1 MAATVRHFL
10 MAVCTKGPCAH
21 TSSLNHAMATCS
33 WTFRRHRAKR
43 KRRKCGGGA
52 LPARVSIAVRAGRRC
67 RVHQRTVCCHHL
79 STSQRGPLPLRLR
92 GTPRLQ
98 PSKFVALHWRSQQA
112 FKFGHNADFT
122 WLPEERAAKFRHD
135 ACARLLLLRA
145 HSSLRTLARR
155 MDAAT
160 KARRARVRRRLN
172 RNRKNAV
179 PTRTLY
185 APHGTTPTIDG
196 VISAGEYDDVCHTGL
211 ELQTSTP

>member
-1 MAATVRHFL
+1 MAVAATVRHFL

-122 WLPEERAAKFRHD
+122 WLPEERAAE
-135 ACARLLLLRA
+135 
-145 HSSLRTLARR
+145 
-155 MDAAT
+155 
-160 KARRARVRRRLN
+160 
-172 RNRKNAV
+172 V
-179 PTRTLY
+179 PTRRLRTPPPLACPRLLAHPRKTHGRGHQSEARARSSPAKPQPEERRSHTNAVRTARNY
-185 APHGTTPTIDG
+185 ADHRWRYLCRR
-196 VISAGEYDDVCHTGL
+196 V
-211 ELQTSTP
+211 

>member
-1 MAATVRHFL
+1 MAVAATVRHFL

-92 GTPRLQ
+92 GTRRLQ
-98 PSKFVALHWRSQQA
+98 PSKFVALHWRSQQPSVWTQRR
-112 FKFGHNADFT
+112 FHM
-122 WLPEERAAKFRHD
+122 AARRTR
-135 ACARLLLLRA
+135 CR
-145 HSSLRTLARR
+145 SSDTTLAH
-155 MDAAT
+155 ASSSC
-160 KARRARVRRRLN
+160 
-172 RNRKNAV
+172 V
-179 PTRTLY
+179 PTPPC
-185 APHGTTPTIDG
+185 APSQDAWTRPPKRGARAF
-196 VISAGEYDDVCHTGL
+196 VAG
-211 ELQTSTP
+211 